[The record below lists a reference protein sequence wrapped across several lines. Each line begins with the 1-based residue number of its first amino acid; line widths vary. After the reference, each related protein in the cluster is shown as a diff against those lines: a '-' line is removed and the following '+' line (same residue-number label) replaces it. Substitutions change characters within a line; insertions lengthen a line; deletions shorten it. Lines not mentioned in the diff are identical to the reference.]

1 MVAGLSSNRGT
12 DKVYSNDSRLEEYS
26 VNFLDLVRN
35 ANWLGRQRVLEYS
48 KFLACIFLLEGI
60 LLLLIGADVIRLR
73 SGII

>member
-12 DKVYSNDSRLEEYS
+12 DKVYSNDSPFGGLFA
-26 VNFLDLVRN
+26 NFLDLIRN

-48 KFLACIFLLEGI
+48 KFLACIFLLGGILI
-60 LLLLIGADVIRLR
+60 LLLGADVIRLR